1 MSLTNSFKFR
11 GNLVADPE
19 LRDINA
25 NGEVIKKVNFRV
37 AIHNGKLKNGQD
49 RPATFVDVEAFR
61 GTADVISRY
70 FHKGDEIWCEGEV
83 RTDSWVSQDGT
94 KRSRLFVSLTNFE
107 YGRQRKNATAAVT
120 APQVAPVPAQPQY
133 QAPIQ
138 QNYAQPTID
147 EAMGNAF
154 GQPDMGPASGF
165 DPNYA
170 DNSGVLI

>member
-37 AIHNGKLKNGQD
+37 AIHNGKLRNGQD

-61 GTADVISRY
+61 GTAEVIAKY

-83 RTDSWVSQDGT
+83 RTDSWISQDGT
-94 KRSRLFVSLTNFE
+94 KRSRLFVSLTGFE
-107 YGRQRKNATAAVT
+107 YGRQRKNATAPAG
-120 APQVAPVPAQPQY
+120 ASIPQASAQPQY
-133 QAPIQ
+133 NQAPV
-138 QNYAQPTID
+138 QNYAQPTVD
-147 EAMGNAF
+147 DAMGNAF
-154 GQPDMGPASGF
+154 GQPNMGMQSG
-165 DPNYA
+165 Y
-170 DNSGVLI
+170 NSGYTDDGGVLI